1 MIGLVYLG
9 PHKLAFQDVPR
20 PTLGERDVLLRVKAC
35 AICGSDVHGYEGITG
50 RRTPPMIMGH
60 EFGGVVE
67 ELGHCVSSLQPGDRV
82 LATPSAGC
90 GHCEF
95 CRMNRPEMCSQR
107 RVLGVGNI
115 NGALA
120 EFCVVPAESLM
131 TIPPGVSFVQ
141 ATMVEPLTVAYH
153 AFHRRPAQAMEDVA
167 LIGVGTIGLLLLQIV
182 RLANPRRIFVS
193 DPIPEKLTRARRY
206 GATDTLDP
214 IKTDVADAIMQ
225 ATGGRGVDLAIE
237 AVGFE
242 ESVQTAMA
250 IARLGGDVLVVGNAS
265 KMGQIH
271 LQGLVTHELRLIGT
285 YGGTPEFA
293 PALDLISSG
302 RVDLSPFTEVVWPF
316 ERGIEAFERLAA
328 GESGLW
334 KVILTME

>member
-9 PHKLAFQDVPR
+9 PHKLAFQDLPR
-20 PTLGERDVLLRVKAC
+20 PTLGERDVLIRVKAC

-60 EFGGVVE
+60 ECGGVIE
-67 ELGHCVSSLQPGDRV
+67 ELGPAVTGLQPGERV
-82 LATPSAGC
+82 LAMPSAGC

-95 CRMNRPEMCSQR
+95 CRANRPELCSQR
-107 RVLGVGNI
+107 RVLGVGSV
-115 NGALA
+115 NGAMA
-120 EFCVVPAESLM
+120 EFVVVPAESIM
-131 TIPPGVSFVQ
+131 PIPPAVSFVQ
-141 ATMVEPLTVAYH
+141 ATLVEPLTVAFH
-153 AFHRRPAQAMEDVA
+153 AFHRRPAQTGEDVA
-167 LIGVGTIGLLLLQIV
+167 LIGAGTIGLLLLQVV
-182 RLANPRRIFVS
+182 RLAGPRRIFVS
-193 DPIPEKLTRARRY
+193 DPIQEKLARARRY

-214 IKTDVADAIMQ
+214 SKTDVVEAIMQ
-225 ATGGRGVDLAIE
+225 ATGGRGVDLAME

-242 ESVQTAMA
+242 ETVQTTMA
-250 IARLGGDVLVVGNAS
+250 ATRLGGDVLVVGNAI

-293 PALDLISSG
+293 PALELISGG
-302 RVDLSPFTEVVWPF
+302 RVDLTPFTDVVWPF

-328 GESGLW
+328 GEAGLW